1 MLLEIVPKVNSLLRS
16 LVFRLQSLSIPLYRV
31 LSVLNDLGPLPMSV
45 LAQHEGV
52 KGPTMSRFIDSLAQK
67 KLVER
72 GGAADDRR
80 MILVSLTP
88 QGAATVASVRK
99 EVVRELC
106 ALLDPWPAGDLSQ
119 LESALALRRQH
130 QLYPGRF
137 S

>member
-1 MLLEIVPKVNSLLRS
+1 
-16 LVFRLQSLSIPLYRV
+16 
-31 LSVLNDLGPLPMSV
+31 MSV

-72 GGAADDRR
+72 GTSADDRR
-80 MILVSLTP
+80 KILVSLTP
-88 QGAATVASVRK
+88 QGSTSVASVRK
-99 EVVRELC
+99 EVVRELV
-106 ALLDPWPAGDLSQ
+106 ALLAPWPADDLSQ
-119 LESALALRRQH
+119 LEAALNLVRQH